1 MIKLI
6 KYTFSSGIATLLDVL
21 FIWFLTSFLGIYY
34 LISTTISFTLIS
46 LANYLVIK
54 NWVFYDRKE
63 SYAKNYLLF
72 LIIGVGGLIWTLALM
87 YFFVEFVGINYILAR
102 VLAAFIVL
110 IWNFF
115 MNKKFTFS

>member
-1 MIKLI
+1 MIKII
-6 KYTFSSGIATLLDVL
+6 KYAVSSGVATLLDVL

-72 LIIGVGGLIWTLALM
+72 LIIGVVGLIWTLALM
-87 YFFVEFVGINYILAR
+87 FTFVEFVGINYLIAR
-102 VLAAFIVL
+102 ILAAFLVL